1 MKLYSYWRSSSAWRV
16 RIALAWKD
24 VPYQLVPVR
33 IAPGDDEQHSPA
45 FRSKNPLG
53 EVPVLELDAD
63 PGQRPRLVGQ
73 SLAILE
79 LLEELHP
86 RPPLL
91 PADRW
96 LRARARQLALIVVSG
111 TQPLQNLATLHRIK
125 ALGADERAFATAAIA
140 RGLEALER
148 EAAPQAGA
156 FLVAD
161 EPSFADVCLVPQ
173 LYNAR
178 RYGVELAPYPT
189 LLRIEA
195 RCQELP
201 AFQAAEPERQPDA
214 PAAKP
219 A

>member
-16 RIALAWKD
+16 RIALAWKS

-33 IAPGDDEQHSPA
+33 IAPGDDEQHGPA

-53 EVPVLELDAD
+53 EVPVLELDPD
-63 PGQRPRLVGQ
+63 PGQPPRLVGQ

-148 EAAPQAGA
+148 EAALQAGA

-161 EPSFADVCLVPQ
+161 APSFADVCLVPQ

-195 RCQELP
+195 RCQALP

-214 PAAKP
+214 PAAQP